1 MSMKKLRTLALVAV
15 AAPGIAA
22 AQSFTDPTTYTIQPQ
37 KYPATTLAPGYIM
50 NDNPAYPWESTV
62 VGFDVNATYSPGQQ
76 NAIAVDERNRTGGT
90 LSYDPSDY
98 SYEVTVEQGLIPEA
112 NQHMVPG
119 PLEFLP
125 WTNPNQTFNKTY
137 TRIERFGNSV
147 FGAGYALNATVTA
160 DTATTNRDKKIDAVA
175 EGKVFGTAFSYEKEL
190 VLGRANISGQQ
201 GGDNSGTAALYALG
215 QQIWSTSLYATYSP
229 TPINWSRTFFSATKR
244 FMVGPVP
251 ISVKASLA
259 GGVKLT
265 VLGQIGPTV
274 AKLSAIPGGWANVN
288 ASAAVDVVIL
298 AFGLEGAL
306 SLINASLPSS
316 GEVFWPICT
325 LDWKLKSN
333 LELNTLSGT
342 LKLFA
347 KLKILFIKKTWWVT
361 IASWSGITRNWS
373 LLDLGGSQP
382 LGICS

>member
-1 MSMKKLRTLALVAV
+1 MSMKTLRTLALVAV

-62 VGFDVNATYSPGQQ
+62 AGFDPNGTYTPGEQ

-90 LSYDPSDY
+90 LSYSPSDY
-98 SYEVTVEQGLIPEA
+98 TYEVSVDQGLIPEA

-147 FGAGYALNATVTA
+147 FGAGYSLNATVTA
-160 DTATTNRDKKIDAVA
+160 ETATTNREKKVDAVA

-201 GGDNSGTAALYALG
+201 GGDNSGTAALYAVG
-215 QQIWSTSLYATYSP
+215 QQIWSTNLYATYSP

-259 GGVKLT
+259 GGVKLAVT
-265 VLGQIGPTV
+265 GQIGPTV

-288 ASAAVDVVIL
+288 ASAAVDVIIL

-306 SLINASLPSS
+306 SLVNATLPSS
-316 GEVFWPICT
+316 GELFWPICT

-342 LKLFA
+342 LKLYA

-382 LGICS
+382 LGICG

>member
-1 MSMKKLRTLALVAV
+1 MKTLRTLLLVAV
-15 AAPGIAA
+15 AAPGLAA
-22 AQSFTDPTTYTIQPQ
+22 AQSFTDSSTYTVQPQ
-37 KYPATTLAPGYIM
+37 KYPSATMAPGYIL
-50 NDNPAYPWESTV
+50 NDNAAYPWESTV
-62 VGFDVNATYSPGQQ
+62 AGFDVNASYSPGQQ

-90 LSYDPSDY
+90 LRYDPSDY
-98 SYEVTVEQGLIPEA
+98 SYEVTVDQGIIPEA

-119 PLEFLP
+119 PMEFMP

-147 FGAGYALNATVTA
+147 FGGGYSLNATVTA
-160 DTATTNRDKKIDAVA
+160 DTATTNREKKVDAVA

-190 VLGRANISGQQ
+190 VLGRANVSGQQ
-201 GGDNSGTAALYALG
+201 GGNNSGTAALYAMG
-215 QQIWSTSLYATYSP
+215 QQIWSTNLYATYSP
-229 TPINWSRTFFSATKR
+229 TPINWSRTFFDVTKR

-259 GGVKLT
+259 GGVKLAVT
-265 VLGQIGPTV
+265 GQIGPTV

-288 ASAAVDVVIL
+288 ASAAVDVIIV

-316 GEVFWPICT
+316 GEVFWPVCT

-333 LELNTLSGT
+333 LDLNVLSGT

-347 KLKILFIKKTWWVT
+347 KVKILFIKKTWWVT

-373 LLDLGGSQP
+373 LLDLTGSQP
-382 LGICS
+382 LGICG

>member
-1 MSMKKLRTLALVAV
+1 
-15 AAPGIAA
+15 
-22 AQSFTDPTTYTIQPQ
+22 
-37 KYPATTLAPGYIM
+37 
-50 NDNPAYPWESTV
+50 
-62 VGFDVNATYSPGQQ
+62 
-76 NAIAVDERNRTGGT
+76 AIAVDERNRTGGT
-90 LSYDPSDY
+90 LSYNPSDY
-98 SYEVTVEQGLIPEA
+98 TYELSVDQGLIPEA

-147 FGAGYALNATVTA
+147 FGAGYSLNATVTA
-160 DTATTNRDKKIDAVA
+160 ETATTNREKKVDAVA
-175 EGKVFGTAFSYEKEL
+175 EGKVFGTAFSYEQEL

-201 GGDNSGTAALYALG
+201 GGDNSGTAALYAVG
-215 QQIWSTSLYATYSP
+215 QQIWSTNLYATYSP

-259 GGVKLT
+259 GGVKLAVT
-265 VLGQIGPTV
+265 GQIGPTV

-288 ASAAVDVVIL
+288 ASAAVDVIIL

-306 SLINASLPSS
+306 SLVNATLPSS
-316 GEVFWPICT
+316 GEVFWPLCT

-333 LELNTLSGT
+333 LELNTLAGT
-342 LKLFA
+342 LKLYA

-373 LLDLGGSQP
+373 LIDLGGSQP
-382 LGICS
+382 LGICG